1 MAIDRNDF
9 PEYNNHELFLAYIRL
24 HFQDALIAGFEDR
37 RQSPCKFDGS
47 TTASS
52 KRYPAPMHM
61 AVWWYRTTMQEGSTL
76 ADALKAT
83 NRETF
88 PKEYRKLEP
97 HSKKIGRFIAG
108 EAALPATLLDKLCDG
123 LGADTEQRTFLKT
136 VSTKSAGGFVT
147 NARTNLAHAS
157 IAQHSKHRRTEA
169 GSAPSTLPAVETPGR
184 GSNSTSTV
192 MPVAGTVVVDEESV
206 VLTPPISVPSTPDS
220 PPMPTPTPTPK
231 TVRRRRPRTGQYRPR
246 RGLLLSFGVL
256 VMVMVMLLMVTLTG
270 RSMVTAVAA
279 WTTPWFGSMAGA
291 GPKTSDGIP
300 FDPGPGSG
308 ILVVL
313 PPGSSLEDR
322 DLVETA
328 ARTSAATLNFTSTN
342 DDYDDLPIQMLVHA
356 PPASAN
362 NASQRRSVVS
372 ATIEVSAR
380 RPDELPSSQAVTGDS
395 ADDRFVMYDQLY
407 SVTGFTWSG
416 PNSHRGS
423 SYSYRLGFVNPG
435 ALAQA
440 GTVLRIVNS
449 VLPCGVT
456 QFDVNYKLEFSN
468 PGIEVGRAISILYER
483 AC

>member
-9 PEYNNHELFLAYIRL
+9 PDHENHELFLAYIRL

-83 NRETF
+83 NREAY

-97 HSKKIGRFIAG
+97 KSKQILNFIAG

-123 LGADTEQRTFLKT
+123 LGANAEQRTFLKS
-136 VSTKSAGGFVT
+136 VSTKAAGGFVSNAGT
-147 NARTNLAHAS
+147 NRAYAS
-157 IAQHSKHRRTEA
+157 IKQCSEHHHTEA
-169 GSAPSTLPAVETPGR
+169 VSTPPTLDAVETIGR
-184 GSNSTSTV
+184 GSNLRSTV
-192 MPVAGTVVVDEESV
+192 MPVAETVVVDEEAL
-206 VLTPPISVPSTPDS
+206 VLTPISVPSTPDS
-220 PPMPTPTPTPK
+220 VPVPTPIPK
-231 TVRRRRPRTGQYRPR
+231 RVQRRHRARTGPYRLTR
-246 RGLLLSFGVL
+246 ELLLSFGGLVVVL
-256 VMVMVMLLMVTLTG
+256 VMLTMMMTPTG
-270 RSMVTAVAA
+270 SSIGTTVAA
-279 WTTPWFGSMAGA
+279 WITPWLGRMVGA
-291 GPKTSDGIP
+291 GPETSAGVP

-322 DLVETA
+322 SLVEAA

-342 DDYDDLPIQMLVHA
+342 DKYDDLPIQMLVHA
-356 PPASAN
+356 PPASAS

-380 RPDELPSSQAVTGDS
+380 RPDELPSSQAPSEDS
-395 ADDRFVMYDQLY
+395 ADDRFVMYEQL
-407 SVTGFTWSG
+407 SSATGFTWSG
-416 PNSHRGS
+416 PNSHLGS